1 MGFLDKILGGAAA
14 APIESIGKIID
25 DIHTSKEEKLDAE
38 TTLYKIGAK
47 LQGLQAEITKTEA
60 QHRTLFVSGWRPS
73 VGWLCTFGLFVNY
86 VLAPIVSPWV
96 SLQVADSDTLLTL
109 VLAMSGIAGLRTV
122 EKARGLTR

>member
-60 QHRTLFVSGWRPS
+60 QHRTVFVAGWRPLC
-73 VGWLCTFGLFVNY
+73 GWVCGIGLAVNY
-86 VLAPIVSPWV
+86 LVAPLVSPWV
-96 SLQVADSDTLLTL
+96 ALQVADPDTLLTL
-109 VLAMSGIAGLRTV
+109 VLAMMGVAGLRTV
-122 EKARGLTR
+122 EKARGLTK